1 MLHRILKNKKQIE
14 ETGKEEKE
22 DERGRK
28 KSWEGKVKGR
38 EERGRKGREGRG
50 QEKRWKKEV

>member
-28 KSWEGKVKGR
+28 KRWEGKVKGK
-38 EERGRKGREGRG
+38 EERGEKQREGRG
-50 QEKRWKKEV
+50 QEKR